1 MGPLDRTP
9 SDSAPLGAIEALAWA
24 AFYIYGDKPE
34 DRCILW
40 SMTLAVA
47 PFADFNA
54 LHVAFVAQ
62 QAILTAERG
71 ELTRISGELAAERA
85 EKARIIEQNDRLRQ
99 IIRQLQRMRF
109 GKRSERI
116 DPDQLALA
124 LEELEQ
130 AVVSAQAEQ
139 EKRNP
144 VARAERAKGPS
155 QGRGSLPAHLPRVEV
170 VVEPEDKACPCCGG
184 AMHVIGEDRSERLDV
199 IPAQHQVIVTRRPKY
214 ACRTC
219 EGAVVQAAA
228 PARLIEGGLPT
239 EQLVADVVIRKYADH
254 CPLYRQAQILERQG
268 IAIDRATLAFWV
280 GYASAE
286 LKPLWQRLHQ
296 VLLASAR
303 LFVDETR
310 APVLDPGRGRTKT
323 GYFWTLARDDRPC
336 GGIDPPA
343 VLYSYAPGRGAE
355 HAVALLR
362 GFAGVL
368 QTDGYAAYQGLTN
381 PKREGGAVTL
391 AHCWAHVRRKF
402 YDIAQGSPS
411 PIAAEA
417 LRRIAELYKIEAEI
431 RGQGAAARHAAR
443 QERTKA
449 VVEALKAWLLERL
462 AEVSG
467 KSVIAG
473 AIRYAL
479 GLWDGLIRF
488 LDDGRI
494 EIDSN
499 TVERSMRPIALN
511 RKNALFA
518 GSDQGGEN
526 WALLASLIETCKLNS
541 VNPQPWLTDVLTKL
555 VNNWPNNR
563 LDELMPWAWSAAR
576 QA

>member
-1 MGPLDRTP
+1 M
-9 SDSAPLGAIEALAWA
+9 SV
-24 AFYIYGDKPE
+24 
-34 DRCILW
+34 
-40 SMTLAVA
+40 AVA
-47 PFADFNA
+47 PFADFDA
-54 LHVAFVAQ
+54 LQAAFLAQ
-62 QAILTAERG
+62 QAVLTAERA
-71 ELTRISGELAAERA
+71 ELTRVSGELAAERVD
-85 EKARIIEQNDRLRQ
+85 KARVIEQNDRLRYL
-99 IIRQLQRMRF
+99 IRQLQRMQF

-130 AVVSAQAEQ
+130 AVAGAEA
-139 EKRNP
+139 EPDKRNP
-144 VARAERAKGPS
+144 ALKTERAQRLS
-155 QGRGSLPAHLPRVEV
+155 QGRGSLPAHLPRLEV
-170 VVEPEDKACPCCGG
+170 VVEPEDMACPCCGG
-184 AMHVIGEDRSERLDV
+184 ALHMIGEDRSERLDV
-199 IPAQHQVIVTRRPKY
+199 IPAQYRVIVTRRPKY
-214 ACRTC
+214 ACRSCT
-219 EGAVVQAAA
+219 GAVVQAAA
-228 PARLIEGGLPT
+228 PARLIESGLPT

-254 CPLYRQAQILERQG
+254 CPLYRQAQMLERQG
-268 IAIDRATLAFWV
+268 ITIDRATLAFWV

-286 LKPLWQRLHQ
+286 LKPLWQRLRE
-296 VLLASAR
+296 VLLAAAK

-323 GYFWTLARDDRPC
+323 GYFWTLARDDRPW
-336 GGIDPPA
+336 GGTDPPA

-355 HAVALLR
+355 HAVALLQ

-368 QTDGYAAYQGLTN
+368 QTDGYAAYQGLTSGES
-381 PKREGGAVTL
+381 RAVTL

-417 LRRIAELYKIEAEI
+417 LRRIAKLYEIEAEI
-431 RGQGAAARHAAR
+431 RGHSAAARRAVR
-443 QERTKA
+443 QDRAKP

-479 GLWDGLIRF
+479 GLWDGLVRF
-488 LDDGRI
+488 LDDGRV

-518 GSDQGGEN
+518 GSDEGGQN
-526 WALLASLIETCKLNS
+526 WALLASLIETCKLNR
-541 VNPQPWLTDVLTKL
+541 VNPQAWLTDVLSRL

-563 LDELMPWAWSAAR
+563 LDELMPWVWNSAK

>member
-1 MGPLDRTP
+1 MT
-9 SDSAPLGAIEALAWA
+9 SAV
-24 AFYIYGDKPE
+24 
-34 DRCILW
+34 
-40 SMTLAVA
+40 T
-47 PFADFNA
+47 PFADLDA
-54 LHVAFVAQ
+54 LRTAFVAQ
-62 QAILTAERG
+62 QAVLTAERA
-71 ELTRISGELAAERA
+71 ELSRISGELAAERA
-85 EKARIIEQNDRLRQ
+85 EKERVIEQNDRLRH
-99 IIRQLQRMRF
+99 IIRQLQRMQF
-109 GKRSERI
+109 GKRSETI
-116 DPDQLALA
+116 DPGQLALA

-130 AVVSAQAEQ
+130 ALAGVEAEQ
-139 EKRNP
+139 DKRVP
-144 VARAERAKGPS
+144 AAKTERVKRQS
-155 QGRGSLPAHLPRVEV
+155 QGRASLPAHLPRIDV
-170 VVEPEDKACPCCGG
+170 VVEPEDMVCPCCGG

-199 IPAQHQVIVTRRPKY
+199 IPAQYQVIVTRRPKY
-214 ACRTC
+214 ACRAC
-219 EGAVVQAAA
+219 GGAVVQAAA

-239 EQLVADVVIRKYADH
+239 EQLVADVVVRKYADH

-286 LKPLWQRLHQ
+286 LKPLWQRIREA
-296 VLLASAR
+296 LLGSPR

-323 GYFWTLARDDRPC
+323 GYFWTLARDDRPWS
-336 GGIDPPA
+336 GKDPPA

-355 HAVALLR
+355 HAVTLLK

-381 PKREGGAVTL
+381 PRRDGGAVTL

-411 PIAAEA
+411 PVAAEA
-417 LRRIAELYKIEAEI
+417 LRRIAVLYAIEAEI
-431 RGQGAAARHAAR
+431 RGQSAEARRAVR
-443 QERTKA
+443 QDRAKP
-449 VVEALKAWLLERL
+449 VIEALRAWFMERL

-479 GLWDGLIRF
+479 GLWDGLVRF

-518 GSDQGGEN
+518 GSDEGGAN

-541 VNPQPWLTDVLTKL
+541 VNPLAWLTDVLTKL
-555 VNNWPNNR
+555 VNNWPNSR
-563 LDELMPWAWSAAR
+563 LDELMPWAWNVAKR
-576 QA
+576 P